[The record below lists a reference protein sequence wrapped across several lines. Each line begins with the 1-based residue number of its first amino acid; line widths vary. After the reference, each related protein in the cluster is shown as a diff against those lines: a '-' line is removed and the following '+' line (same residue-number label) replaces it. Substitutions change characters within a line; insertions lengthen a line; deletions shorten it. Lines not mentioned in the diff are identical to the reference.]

1 MTLFRMEQTDWMQIR
16 LGESP
21 SQLVTK
27 RVQATDQSVREV
39 HQSRCRKMEE
49 M

>member
-21 SQLVTK
+21 SQLVTGS
-27 RVQATDQSVREV
+27 VQATDQNVRKM
-39 HQSRCRKMEE
+39 HQSRCREMEE